1 MFLGKLLAF
10 KRLHFTH
17 HRDERAQQIKPAN
30 HTATWLT
37 RNQTTHKPSHR
48 SFPVVPFCHLPKA
61 NNLQSHF
68 TGYDLEQGIYPGTGI
83 ELWDL
88 FFLCSQEAFPPLSAH
103 RSMGRVQMRPWVT
116 AGERLSQVRTFLTA
130 DGEWFGLGYDLATSF
145 RKRGPTSSIQSRQ
158 ETEGAGDT
166 CSHGFPEGIRLLR
179 GWWPGQ
185 GSMLQPWKKTS
196 KNPSKK

>member
-1 MFLGKLLAF
+1 MA
-10 KRLHFTH
+10 HTQP
-17 HRDERAQQIKPAN
+17 DNPQTIPQIFSCGA
-30 HTATWLT
+30 
-37 RNQTTHKPSHR
+37 
-48 SFPVVPFCHLPKA
+48 KA
-61 NNLQSHF
+61 NNLQPHL
-68 TGYDLEQGIYPGTGI
+68 TGYDLEQGICPGTG
-83 ELWDL
+83 LRDL

-166 CSHGFPEGIRLLR
+166 CPHGFPEGTRLLR
-179 GWWPGQ
+179 RWWPGQ
-185 GSMLQPWKKTS
+185 GSMLQPWKKTQ
-196 KNPSKK
+196 KNPQQEIKSGHKSKASCTDPHDWV